1 MDIDRAFSL
10 ALAAAIV
17 NVVLS
22 VLVPCLTK
30 NMKTGD
36 ENDLITKIR
45 VYMVVNRHLLLTSSL
60 VTAILVY
67 LAVKI
72 EPDVKQLQNTL
83 LNFVSQ

>member
-22 VLVPCLTK
+22 TIVPCLTK
-30 NMKTGD
+30 HMPPSEESDFFTR
-36 ENDLITKIR
+36 IR
-45 VYMVVNRHLLLTSSL
+45 VYMIVNRHMLLTSSL

-72 EPDVKQLQNTL
+72 EPDVKQLQTTL
-83 LNFVSQ
+83 LNFVNQ